1 VNPFFEIM
9 KLLRRQFLNLAA
21 GAAAL
26 PMKLSPSSAQT
37 YPSRPVRMIVPFA
50 PGGQVDAIARLIAQ
64 IMFKHFD
71 KQFYIENTSGAGGN
85 IGMGR
90 AAQSMPDGHTILV
103 VEGTSFVVNPTLYA
117 TVPYDPYRDFDCITI
132 VASSTAVLTV
142 NLSLPARTVRELID
156 LVKANPG
163 KYSYSS
169 PGVGT
174 TGHLVGELFRMSLG
188 LDLVHVPFPGA
199 GPAVAAT
206 IAGHTP
212 ISFGSAASTIGQV
225 KEGKLRALAVATRKR
240 LQALP
245 DVPTMAE
252 SGYPHIEANQW
263 VGLLAPA
270 GTPKDIVASIYREVV
285 RGVALEEI
293 RERLA
298 TLGFEPIASTPEDMA
313 KQITIEAEIWGKVV
327 RSAKIKAG

>member
-1 VNPFFEIM
+1 M
-9 KLLRRQFLNLAA
+9 RLLRRQVLCLAA
-21 GAAAL
+21 GAAAV
-26 PMKLSPSSAQT
+26 PMNLSTSRAQT

-50 PGGQVDAIARLIAQ
+50 PGGQVDAIGRLVAQ
-64 IMFKHFD
+64 ILSKHFD
-71 KQFYIENTSGAGGN
+71 KQFYIENASGAGGN

-117 TVPYDPYRDFDCITI
+117 KVPYDPYSDFDPITI
-132 VASSTAVLTV
+132 VARSTQVLTV
-142 NLSLPARTVRELID
+142 NLSLPARTVQDLID

-163 KYSYSS
+163 KYIYSS

-174 TGHLVGELFRMSLG
+174 AGHLIGELFRMSLG

-206 IAGHTP
+206 IAGHTNM
-212 ISFGSAASTIGQV
+212 SFGSVASTVGQIQ
-225 KEGKLRALAVATRKR
+225 EAKLRALAVASRKR

-270 GTPKDIVASIYREVV
+270 GTPKEIVASIYREVV
-285 RGVALEEI
+285 RGIVLAEI
-293 RERLA
+293 WERLA
-298 TLGFEPIASTPEDMA
+298 ALGFEPIASTPEDMA
-313 KQITIEAEIWGKVV
+313 ELITIEAEIWGKVI
-327 RSAKIKAG
+327 RSAKIRAG

>member
-1 VNPFFEIM
+1 M
-9 KLLRRQFLNLAA
+9 KLLRRQFLNLAV

-26 PMKLSPSSAQT
+26 SIKLSTSSAQT

-50 PGGQVDAIARLIAQ
+50 PGGQVDTIARLVAQ
-64 IMFKHFD
+64 ILSKHFD
-71 KQFYIENTSGAGGN
+71 KQFYVENASGAGGN

-90 AAQSMPDGHTILV
+90 AAQAMPNGHTILV
-103 VEGTSFVVNPTLYA
+103 VEGTSFVVNPTLYDK
-117 TVPYDPYRDFDCITI
+117 VPYDPYRDFDPITI
-132 VASSTAVLTV
+132 VARSTQVLTV
-142 NLSLPARTVRELID
+142 NLTLLVRTVQDLID

-174 TGHLVGELFRMSLG
+174 AGHLTGELFRMSLG

-206 IAGHTP
+206 IAGHTNMA
-212 ISFGSAASTIGQV
+212 FGSAASTVGHIH
-225 KEGKLRALAVATRKR
+225 ESKLRALAVASGKR

-252 SGYPHIEANQW
+252 GGYPHIEANQW

-270 GTPKDIVASIYREVV
+270 GTPKEIVAAIYREVE
-285 RGVALEEI
+285 RGIVLAEI

-298 TLGFEPIASTPEDMA
+298 ALGFEPIASTPEEMA
-313 KQITIEAEIWGKVV
+313 KLITLEAEIWGKVI

>member
-1 VNPFFEIM
+1 
-9 KLLRRQFLNLAA
+9 
-21 GAAAL
+21 
-26 PMKLSPSSAQT
+26 
-37 YPSRPVRMIVPFA
+37 
-50 PGGQVDAIARLIAQ
+50 
-64 IMFKHFD
+64 
-71 KQFYIENTSGAGGN
+71 
-85 IGMGR
+85 MGR
-90 AAQSMPDGHTILV
+90 AAQSVPDGHTILV

-117 TVPYDPYRDFDCITI
+117 KVPYDPYRDFDPITI
-132 VASSTAVLTV
+132 VARSTQVLTV
-142 NLSLPARTVRELID
+142 NLSLPVRTVPELID
-156 LVKANPG
+156 LVKDNPG

-174 TGHLVGELFRMSLG
+174 AGHLTGELFRMSLG

-206 IAGHTP
+206 IAGHTQM
-212 ISFGSAASTIGQV
+212 SFGSAASTVGQIQ
-225 KEGKLRALAVATRKR
+225 EGKLRALAVATRKR

-245 DVPTMAE
+245 GVPTMEE

-285 RGVALEEI
+285 GRIELGEI

-298 TLGFEPIASTPEDMA
+298 ALGFEPIASTPEEMA
-313 KQITIEAEIWGKVV
+313 KLITIEAEIWGKVI